1 MQKGEGQSS
10 MNCTPDSMRIID
22 TCLKA
27 AFQAGAA
34 VLKIYNEEDFDIEM
48 KGDNSPLTRADI
60 ASHGKISEVL
70 RHEFPDMPIMSEEGK
85 DIPYETRAGWEEYFC
100 VDPLDGTKEFIKR
113 NGEFTINIAYMKNRN
128 PAIGIIYVP
137 VKDILYFGGKEYGSF
152 RIDEFSVNY
161 RYNNRVVF
169 LKSSARK
176 LPLTKNLNP
185 FTVIASRSHMNEST
199 QSFINSIKEKHGN
212 IKILTSGSAI
222 KLCLIAEGSAH
233 IYPRFAPTM
242 EWDTSAGHAIIE
254 GAGGEVVSYKTDNVL
269 DYNKRELTNP
279 WFIAKS
285 NITFS

>member
-1 MQKGEGQSS
+1 
-10 MNCTPDSMRIID
+10 MRIID

-60 ASHGKISEVL
+60 ASHGKIFKVL
-70 RHEFPDMPIMSEEGK
+70 HRAFADIPILSEEGK
-85 DIPYETRAGWEEYFC
+85 DIPYEIRRNWISYFC

-113 NGEFTINIAYMKNRN
+113 NGEFTINIAYMKNKS
-128 PAIGIIYVP
+128 PVIGIIYVP
-137 VKDILYFGGKEYGSF
+137 VKDILYFGGKKYGSF

-161 RYNNRVVF
+161 GSDSRVTS
-169 LKSSARK
+169 LKSSVRK
-176 LPLTKNLNP
+176 LPLTKSLNP
-185 FTVIASRSHMNEST
+185 FTVIGSRSHMNEST
-199 QSFINSIKEKHGN
+199 QSFVECMKKKHGA

-242 EWDTSAGHAIIE
+242 EWDTAAGHVIIE
-254 GAGGEVVSYKTDNVL
+254 GAGGKVINYKTGKVL
-269 DYNKRELTNP
+269 EYDKQELTNP
-279 WFIAKS
+279 WFISKS

>member
-1 MQKGEGQSS
+1 MG
-10 MNCTPDSMRIID
+10 ID
-22 TCLKA
+22 TTWKETTEKEHN
-27 AFQAGAA
+27 
-34 VLKIYNEEDFDIEM
+34 LKIYNEEDFDIEI

-70 RHEFPDMPIMSEEGK
+70 RHKFPDMPILSEEGK
-85 DIPYETRAGWEEYFC
+85 DIPYEIRRNWINYFC

-113 NGEFTINIAYMKNRN
+113 NGEFTINIAYMKDKS
-128 PAIGIIYVP
+128 PVIGIIYIP
-137 VKDILYFGGKEYGSF
+137 VKDILYFGGKEYRSF

-161 RYNNRVVF
+161 RSNNSVAF

-176 LPLTKNLNP
+176 LPLRKSLNP
-185 FTVIASRSHMNEST
+185 FTVIGSRSHMNEST
-199 QSFINSIKEKHGN
+199 QSFIDSMKKKHGD

-242 EWDTSAGHAIIE
+242 EWDTAAGHVIIE
-254 GAGGEVVSYKTDNVL
+254 GAGGKVLNYKTSKVL
-269 DYNKRELTNP
+269 EYNKQELKNP

-285 NITFS
+285 SINFF